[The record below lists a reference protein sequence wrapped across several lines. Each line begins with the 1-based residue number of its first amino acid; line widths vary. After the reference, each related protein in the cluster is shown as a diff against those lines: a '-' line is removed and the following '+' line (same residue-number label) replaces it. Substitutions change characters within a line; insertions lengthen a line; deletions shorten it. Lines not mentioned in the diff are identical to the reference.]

1 LILSAYMVQ
10 SGHAGSPPVWAHGA
24 HAGSPPVWA
33 TVIVVGCFLAQAALS
48 AWLLHRR
55 DGPDD
60 PGGNGGGPGPPPEPP
75 PDGPAWWPDFE
86 REFAAYVE
94 AVGPQVRERE
104 TPALR
109 GGGRFSD

>member
-1 LILSAYMVQ
+1 
-10 SGHAGSPPVWAHGA
+10 VWAHGA
-24 HAGSPPVWA
+24 SGEKPPLWVTA
-33 TVIVVGCFLAQAALS
+33 IVMGCFLAQAVLS

-60 PGGNGGGPGPPPEPP
+60 SGGNGGGPGPPPEPP
-75 PDGPAWWPDFE
+75 PDEPAWWPDFE

-109 GGGRFSD
+109 GGGRSLD